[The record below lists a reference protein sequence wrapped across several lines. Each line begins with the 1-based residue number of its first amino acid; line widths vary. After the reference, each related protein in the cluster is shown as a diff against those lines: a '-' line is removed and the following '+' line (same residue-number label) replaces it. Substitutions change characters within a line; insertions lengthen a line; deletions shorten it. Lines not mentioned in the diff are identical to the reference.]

1 MQDQRKFS
9 EAVTLLRGV
18 LRRIRKDNPEVC
30 VVLFKLG
37 ATLGVQSNCGKAL
50 LYYKRLTTR
59 RLDALLEHVGVDLNS
74 MVFARFLGAC
84 WGSEA
89 VTQTVMLTFK
99 SKSQASVAA
108 SALHGQEVATASGD
122 VKCLVAR
129 VHDNDNER
137 QGLSNECNQRGG
149 DQLSNRLSSG

>member
-1 MQDQRKFS
+1 MRRQNSVDGAALKS
-9 EAVTLLRGV
+9 NEALINELNSYNR
-18 LRRIRKDNPEVC
+18 
-30 VVLFKLG
+30 F
-37 ATLGVQSNCGKAL
+37 
-50 LYYKRLTTR
+50 TTR

-74 MVFARFLGAC
+74 MVFVRFLGAG

-108 SALHGQEVATASGD
+108 SALNGQEVATASGD

-137 QGLSNECNQRGG
+137 QGRSNDGNQRGG